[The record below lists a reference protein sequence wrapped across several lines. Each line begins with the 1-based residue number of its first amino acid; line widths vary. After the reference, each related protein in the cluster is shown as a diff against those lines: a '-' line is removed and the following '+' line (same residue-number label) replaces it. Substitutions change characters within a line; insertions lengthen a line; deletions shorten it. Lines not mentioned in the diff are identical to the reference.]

1 VGQAMTYWLLTEKCT
16 VIARSSVIGL
26 RDYKVLDPV
35 IIQQQKDFMQ
45 QIMERRQMSPEFHDR
60 GRK

>member
-35 IIQQQKDFMQ
+35 IIQQQKDFM
-45 QIMERRQMSPEFHDR
+45 HDR